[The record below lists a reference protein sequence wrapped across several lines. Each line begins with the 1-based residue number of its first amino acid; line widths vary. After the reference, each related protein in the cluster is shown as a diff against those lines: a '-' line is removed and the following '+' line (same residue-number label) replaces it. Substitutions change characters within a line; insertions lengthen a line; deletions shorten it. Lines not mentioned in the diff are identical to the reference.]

1 MIQNIGFMQ
10 GRLSPVIDGKI
21 QSFPWKTWQSEIKIA
36 KNIGFNIMEWT
47 LDQHNLYENP
57 LMTYNGQK
65 EIRKL
70 CKKYDFSIPSL
81 TGDCFMQAPFWKVT
95 DKVENRKL
103 KQDFLAIL
111 SACNEVGITT
121 IVVPLVDNGSLNNL
135 EQENCLVDFLLEQ
148 EAKISGLGIKIIF
161 ESDFTPLNLSRF
173 ISRLNVKNFGI
184 NYDIGNSASFGFDP
198 VEEFQVIGNRI
209 LNIHVKD
216 RFLNGSTVALGIGD
230 AQFSLVF
237 KLLQSQNY
245 SLNYILQTARAD
257 NNDDHSEVLSIY
269 KKFVINC
276 LEYNES

>member
-1 MIQNIGFMQ
+1 M
-10 GRLSPVIDGKI
+10 
-21 QSFPWKTWQSEIKIA
+21 
-36 KNIGFNIMEWT
+36 
-47 LDQHNLYENP
+47 
-57 LMTYNGQK
+57 
-65 EIRKL
+65 
-70 CKKYDFSIPSL
+70 
-81 TGDCFMQAPFWKVT
+81 
-95 DKVENRKL
+95 
-103 KQDFLAIL
+103 
-111 SACNEVGITT
+111 
-121 IVVPLVDNGSLNNL
+121 
-135 EQENCLVDFLLEQ
+135 LEQ

-173 ISRLNVKNFGI
+173 ISRLSVKNFGI

-216 RFLNGSTVALGIGD
+216 RFLNGSTVALGVGD

-245 SLNYILQTARAD
+245 SSNYILQTARAD